1 MASNVFDTPLG
12 YVGVAAGERGV
23 TCVVLP
29 WPDAADTV
37 RRLEEHVAEVARR
50 AARPRRSGRGAGDTP
65 GHAEGHAPG
74 QAPGQAPGHASP
86 EAAGRIVA
94 RTTELLRRYFDGER
108 VVFDVPLDTSFLTP
122 WERRVTEEVARI
134 GYGEVSTYGDVA
146 SRIGWPRA
154 ARAVGGVMGRNCY
167 PILVPCH
174 RVLGSDGLG
183 GFGGRLDLK
192 RALLRLEGA
201 PLQPPPRPA
210 RPRRAAATGT
220 ARRAKERD

>member
-1 MASNVFDTPLG
+1 LASNVFDTPLG

-50 AARPRRSGRGAGDTP
+50 AARPRRGGRGAGRDAA
-65 GHAEGHAPG
+65 GVGCD
-74 QAPGQAPGHASP
+74 ASP
-86 EAAGRIVA
+86 EAAERIVA
-94 RTTELLRRYFDGER
+94 RTTDLLRRYFHGER
-108 VVFDVPLDTSFLTP
+108 VAFDVPLDTSFLTAF
-122 WERRVTEEVARI
+122 ERRVTEEVARI

-146 SRIGWPRA
+146 SRVGWPRA
-154 ARAVGGVMGRNCY
+154 ARAVGGVMSRNCY

-183 GFGGRLDLK
+183 GFGCRLDLK

-201 PLQPPPRPA
+201 PLQPPSRPKRPGVTGA
-210 RPRRAAATGT
+210 RGRA
-220 ARRAKERD
+220 R